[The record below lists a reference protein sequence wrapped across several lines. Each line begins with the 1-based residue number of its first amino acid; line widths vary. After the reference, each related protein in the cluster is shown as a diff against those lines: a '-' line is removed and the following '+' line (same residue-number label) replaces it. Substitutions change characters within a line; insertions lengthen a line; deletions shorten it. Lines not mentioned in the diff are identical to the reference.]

1 MVEIYNAA
9 NYTKSNVLFYWFT
22 PDALM
27 REYLGTDSEMQ
38 RVLLPPA
45 TEACVESRVTEDQ
58 RCSQNQN
65 EHIGQEEGSCDAE
78 AHSYQKLIVSN
89 MYRQYYYEGSD
100 IATRS
105 PAYDTIKNIQI
116 KDLWLEQMFRE
127 WYERDA
133 DRWNYD
139 PRSAVCEWVGEN
151 IDALQRFIPESY
163 PRSIHVEQY
172 DRPILFLAAGIAG
185 ICILIVTTIS
195 AFTYKYRKRK
205 VILYAQPSFL
215 FFVLSGLFLVCI
227 SAILFATTPSEGTCM
242 AREWFLVLGYS
253 FELVP
258 LIVKVATINT
268 LFQNAIKFKRVKIQT
283 KKLHM
288 AVGIIISLVVF
299 YLFIW
304 TVIDPST
311 RQTNRTLTE
320 ELNEDGG
327 QVIEVNFSCSSES
340 SVWLVIVYIYQFLL
354 LMAATVLAF
363 QSRKV
368 RQEFNESSRLGFVVY
383 SQFLFLVLR
392 TIIWSFGSF
401 LTANVANAIASYLL
415 SADVIVTICIYFVP
429 KLLDA
434 MKPQENFNDSRS
446 ISYYSERDTRS
457 NQLGRRLSTVEVI
470 RIDHAREKKEWEER
484 AGQYEVATRRGSG
497 CSRISMDSNIT
508 MDTALCIAKRRASHL
523 SVDTNITMDTTAKR
537 RSSFLEGSVAE
548 KETEGSIIA
557 EEGTIVFEYDGTIK
571 EEDDDCGGE
580 VYVEGLLSLK
590 NIDNDI
596 SV

>member
-1 MVEIYNAA
+1 
-9 NYTKSNVLFYWFT
+9 
-22 PDALM
+22 
-27 REYLGTDSEMQ
+27 
-38 RVLLPPA
+38 
-45 TEACVESRVTEDQ
+45 
-58 RCSQNQN
+58 
-65 EHIGQEEGSCDAE
+65 
-78 AHSYQKLIVSN
+78 
-89 MYRQYYYEGSD
+89 
-100 IATRS
+100 
-105 PAYDTIKNIQI
+105 
-116 KDLWLEQMFRE
+116 
-127 WYERDA
+127 
-133 DRWNYD
+133 
-139 PRSAVCEWVGEN
+139 
-151 IDALQRFIPESY
+151 
-163 PRSIHVEQY
+163 
-172 DRPILFLAAGIAG
+172 
-185 ICILIVTTIS
+185 
-195 AFTYKYRKRK
+195 
-205 VILYAQPSFL
+205 
-215 FFVLSGLFLVCI
+215 
-227 SAILFATTPSEGTCM
+227 
-242 AREWFLVLGYS
+242 
-253 FELVP
+253 
-258 LIVKVATINT
+258 
-268 LFQNAIKFKRVKIQT
+268 
-283 KKLHM
+283 
-288 AVGIIISLVVF
+288 
-299 YLFIW
+299 
-304 TVIDPST
+304 
-311 RQTNRTLTE
+311 
-320 ELNEDGG
+320 
-327 QVIEVNFSCSSES
+327 
-340 SVWLVIVYIYQFLL
+340 
-354 LMAATVLAF
+354 MAATVLAF